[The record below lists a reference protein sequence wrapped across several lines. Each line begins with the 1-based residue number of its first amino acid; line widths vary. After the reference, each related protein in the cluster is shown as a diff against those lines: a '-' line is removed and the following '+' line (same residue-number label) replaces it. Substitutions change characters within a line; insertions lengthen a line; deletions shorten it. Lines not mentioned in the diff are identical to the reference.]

1 MELNHA
7 KQTER
12 CLQQTA
18 FEHPQIEHIPI
29 GVIRP
34 YHLNARTHDERNI
47 SVIMASMRQFKFR
60 NPILIDADNV
70 VVAGHGRLEA
80 AKRLG
85 MKSIPALRITD
96 LTPDELRAYRIADN
110 RSAELAG
117 WDDQIIAIELQHLS
131 SIDVSFSVELTGFS
145 NAEVD
150 VRIENAATS
159 INGDGDEAADEI
171 PELQEVPI
179 SRPGDLFVMGPHRLL
194 FGSALDL
201 HSYERLLGEEK
212 AILVCQDPPWNIAVK
227 NISGSGKKQHREFVM
242 ASGEMT
248 VSEFRNFILTELQCN
263 LAFAAPGAVFQ
274 VFIDWR
280 GVEKV
285 ITAGLSLGL
294 EHIGICIWNKGHGS
308 FGSPWR
314 SAHEMIV
321 CFKVPGAPIKDRVKM
336 GHFGRVRNNVWT
348 VPGMG
353 SFGKGRKEALGAH
366 PTSKPVALLTEA
378 IRDVTDRGDIVMDG
392 FTGSG
397 TCLIAAHKTD
407 RVFRGLE
414 LDPLYVDTIVRRW
427 QNYTG
432 EEAIL
437 EGDGRTFAE
446 LEEERGGGN
455 AQPFAGLGS
464 VRQRVRSPASPVDDD
479 EGDAEAG
486 DVV

>member
-1 MELNHA
+1 MTLIPKKPSA
-7 KQTER
+7 R
-12 CLQQTA
+12 CLA
-18 FEHPQIEHIPI
+18 AAEFEHDQIEHIPI
-29 GVIRP
+29 ELVRP
-34 YHLNARTHDERNI
+34 YPLNARTHDERNI

-60 NPILIDADNV
+60 NPILIDADNM

-85 MKSIPALRITD
+85 MKAIPALRITD
-96 LTPDELRAYRIADN
+96 LTSDELRAYRIADN

-131 SIDVSFSVELTGFS
+131 KIDVAFSVELTGFS
-145 NAEVD
+145 HAEVD
-150 VRIENAATS
+150 VRIDNAATS
-159 INGDGDEAADEI
+159 VNGDGDEAADEI
-171 PELQEVPI
+171 PELQELPI

-194 FGSALDL
+194 CGSALD
-201 HSYERLLGEEK
+201 SSCYERLLNDEK
-212 AILVCQDPPWNIAVK
+212 AILICQDPPWNIAVK
-227 NISGSGKKQHREFVM
+227 DISGSGSKKHREFIM

-248 VSEFRNFILTELQCN
+248 DSEFRNFILTELQCN

-285 ITAGLSLGL
+285 ITAGVSLGL
-294 EHIGICIWNKGHGS
+294 EHFGICIWNKGHGS

-321 CFKVPGAPIKDRVKM
+321 CFRVPGAPIKDRVKM
-336 GHFGRVRNNVWT
+336 GHYGRVRNNVWT

-353 SFGKGRKEALGAH
+353 SFGKGRKEALEAH
-366 PTSKPVALLTEA
+366 PTSKPIQILTEA
-378 IRDVTDRGDIVMDG
+378 IRDVTDRGDIVVDG
-392 FTGSG
+392 FSGSG
-397 TCLIAAHKTD
+397 SCLIAAHKTG

-427 QNYTG
+427 QKYTD

-446 LEEERGGGN
+446 LEEERGAGN
-455 AQPFAGLGS
+455 AEPSTRLGPI
-464 VRQRVRSPASPVDDD
+464 RQRIRIARSPVGGADDD
-479 EGDAEAG
+479 VEAG
-486 DVV
+486 NVG